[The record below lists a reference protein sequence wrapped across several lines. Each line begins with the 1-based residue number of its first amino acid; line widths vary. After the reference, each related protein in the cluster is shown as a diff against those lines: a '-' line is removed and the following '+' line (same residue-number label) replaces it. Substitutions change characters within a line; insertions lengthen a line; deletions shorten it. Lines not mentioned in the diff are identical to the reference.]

1 MIFAGSRAMYSL
13 AAMQGAERVVSSP
26 AGGTDVLLNVE
37 RLRFD
42 DVGLALD
49 LQVGDSAGRA
59 ALALSAAV
67 GPQALKNTQL
77 VSAWLKFFDEG
88 KTITQ
93 AAQTL
98 LDTGAMAAL
107 AGGADN
113 ASFVQLLYRNV
124 IGQPASAATTEIL
137 LQYLD
142 GGGLSR
148 ADLFR
153 AVAELPVNQAR
164 IDLVGLQII
173 GLEYAL

>member
-1 MIFAGSRAMYSL
+1 MLFPRC
-13 AAMQGAERVVSSP
+13 
-26 AGGTDVLLNVE
+26 
-37 RLRFD
+37 
-42 DVGLALD
+42 
-49 LQVGDSAGRA
+49 
-59 ALALSAAV
+59 
-67 GPQALKNTQL
+67 
-77 VSAWLKFFDEG
+77 FFDEG